1 MAQHSPRSLKHEYEL
16 YVENEIE
23 NYKESVSRSAILKI
37 GDEAAA
43 ALRAGEQFAM
53 DELLLWAE
61 VDRIIRKRIR
71 IPAYNTWRRKR
82 MKMLEEYRRPE
93 HWGIQPDGVLAR
105 EIHPPAESK
114 VLVAGGEIDR
124 TALYLAAHGCD
135 VTAVDRE
142 VDSLERVMN
151 AAQEAGLADRIQSYV
166 ADLTDWSPDAP
177 LGALVCTQE
186 AFSGLSPEERGR
198 AFELLQSATRDGGV
212 HLVGTIVRGKR
223 GVSVAELRRQYK
235 GWTTAIQ
242 GLDYLGRRRLQLLQ
256 ELPGEEDRQLIPV
269 SQRHGCPPVE
279 CQFAT
284 LPPLQ

>member
-1 MAQHSPRSLKHEYEL
+1 MTQQNPRSLRHEYEL

-43 ALRAGEQFAM
+43 ALRDGEQFAM

-61 VDRIIRKRIR
+61 VDRIIRKRLR
-71 IPAYNTWRRKR
+71 IPAYETWRRKR
-82 MKMLEEYRRPE
+82 IKMLAEYKRPE
-93 HWGIQPDGVLAR
+93 HWGIRPDGVLAR

-142 VDSLERVMN
+142 AKPLERVMN

-166 ADLTDWSPDAP
+166 AGITDWSPDVQ
-177 LGALVCTQE
+177 LGAVVCTPE
-186 AFSGLSPEERGR
+186 AFVGLSAEERGR
-198 AFELLQSATRDGGV
+198 AFELLQSVTRDGGV
-212 HLVGTIVRGKR
+212 HLVGTIVRGQR
-223 GVSVAELRRQYK
+223 GVSLAELRRQYK
-235 GWTTAIQ
+235 GWSI
-242 GLDYLGRRRLQLLQ
+242 
-256 ELPGEEDRQLIPV
+256 
-269 SQRHGCPPVE
+269 SVE
-279 CQFAT
+279 QDSSSSKSFLARKIAS
-284 LPPLQ
+284 

>member
-1 MAQHSPRSLKHEYEL
+1 MAQQSPRSLKHEYEL

-61 VDRIIRKRIR
+61 VDRIIRKRLR
-71 IPAYNTWRRKR
+71 IPAYGTWRRKR
-82 MKMLEEYRRPE
+82 MKLLDEYRRPE
-93 HWGIQPDGVLAR
+93 HWGIQPDGILAR
-105 EIHPPAESK
+105 EIHPPVESR

-142 VDSLERVMN
+142 VIPLERVMN
-151 AAQEAGLADRIQSYV
+151 AAHAAGLADRIQSYV
-166 ADLTDWSPDAP
+166 ADVSDWSPDAP
-177 LGALVCTQE
+177 LGALVCTAE
-186 AFSGLSPEERGR
+186 AFRGLSSEERGR
-198 AFELLQSATRDGGV
+198 AFGLLQGATRAGGV

-223 GVSVAELRRQYK
+223 GVSVAELRRRYK
-235 GWTTAIQ
+235 GWSISV
-242 GLDYLGRRRLQLLQ
+242 
-256 ELPGEEDRQLIPV
+256 EEDSGS
-269 SQRHGCPPVE
+269 SQSFLARKI
-279 CQFAT
+279 AS
-284 LPPLQ
+284 

>member
-1 MAQHSPRSLKHEYEL
+1 MAQHNPRSLRHEYEL

-43 ALRAGEQFAM
+43 TLRAGEQFAM

-61 VDRIIRKRIR
+61 VDRIIRKRLR
-71 IPAYNTWRRKR
+71 IPTYETWRRKR
-82 MKMLEEYRRPE
+82 LKMLEEYRRPE
-93 HWGIQPDGVLAR
+93 HWGIRPDGVLAR
-105 EIHPPAESK
+105 EVHPPAESK

-142 VDSLERVMN
+142 VKPLQRVMN

-166 ADLTDWSPDAP
+166 AGIADLSPDVQ
-177 LGALVCTQE
+177 LGAVVCTPD
-186 AFSGLSPEERGR
+186 AFVGLSSEERGR
-198 AFELLQSATRDGGV
+198 AIELLQSVTRDGGV

-235 GWTTAIQ
+235 GWSISIESDSGSSKSFLARKIA
-242 GLDYLGRRRLQLLQ
+242 
-256 ELPGEEDRQLIPV
+256 
-269 SQRHGCPPVE
+269 S
-279 CQFAT
+279 
-284 LPPLQ
+284 